1 MPSTMSKMDDEWSV
15 ETPPRQFTP
24 KRQKKID
31 PEVKIRL
38 TYPMSEGRDNHILH
52 VLFLQMIMSV
62 NTFDI
67 RVLNKRGESL
77 KEASVADLTK
87 DAFYLNHFDS
97 NIKYLGDNDTKNG

>member
-1 MPSTMSKMDDEWSV
+1 MLSTMSKMDDEWSV
-15 ETPPRQFTP
+15 ETPLRQFTP
-24 KRQKKID
+24 KRQKID

-38 TYPMSEGRDNHILH
+38 TYPISEGRDNHILH

-77 KEASVADLTK
+77 KEAAVADLTK
-87 DAFYLNHFDS
+87 DAFYQESL
-97 NIKYLGDNDTKNG
+97 